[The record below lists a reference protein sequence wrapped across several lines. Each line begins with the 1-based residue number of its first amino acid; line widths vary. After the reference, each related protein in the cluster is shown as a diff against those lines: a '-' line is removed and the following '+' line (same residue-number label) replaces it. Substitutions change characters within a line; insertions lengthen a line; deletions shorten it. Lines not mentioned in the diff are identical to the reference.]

1 MWELRRSETN
11 RAVVCQ
17 ILLLCS
23 MIMLAMFPAHAGRL
37 EAGSF
42 TAHAT
47 NTGNPNPVRINFQQ
61 VFDTV
66 PIVVALSDNNGSDAA
81 AIRITGVNT
90 TGFDELIIE
99 SDSFDGPHAAQN
111 VHYLAVEPGRHVLP
125 DGSIIEAGFSSISSV
140 QHGNGVLGP
149 EGWTTVSFSSP
160 LPTTPSV
167 IAQIQTANSET
178 RTVANQTSQPFITA
192 ALENPGATGFRL
204 ALERSEVNGGP
215 IPSAETIG
223 WIAFP
228 AGSSGAFPDVSS
240 NVITWSSVNTALNIQ
255 GWGNGCFSNGFGQ
268 TSASA
273 IVIAKKN
280 THIGGDGGWLR
291 RCSLSSNIIG
301 LTVDE
306 DTARDSERNHT
317 NEAASIIAF
326 SDSFHAL
333 LEPDLSVTKTSVSF
347 ADTFGSGFALPGA
360 TVEYLITVQN
370 SGNAPPNHDS
380 MVLTETLPAQLGL
393 VVSDFGAPG
402 SGPIQYQDGTPA
414 SGLTCNFISFASAS
428 DCYSFST
435 DGANFNYIPVDGGD
449 GTDPAVTHVRI
460 SPDGFMTPD
469 TGSGA
474 TSFTL
479 RFRGKID

>member
-1 MWELRRSETN
+1 
-11 RAVVCQ
+11 
-17 ILLLCS
+17 
-23 MIMLAMFPAHAGRL
+23 MIMLAIFPAHAGRL

-47 NTGNPNPVRINFQQ
+47 NTGNPNPVRVNFQQ

-66 PIVVALSDNNGSDAA
+66 PIVVALSDNNGPDAA
-81 AIRITGVNT
+81 AIRITGVST

-125 DGSIIEAGFSSISSV
+125 DGSIIEAGFSSVSSV
-140 QHGNGVLGP
+140 QHGNGVSGP

-160 LPTTPSV
+160 LPIPPSV

-178 RTVANQTSQPFITA
+178 RTVASQTSQPFITA
-192 ALENPGATGFRL
+192 TLENPSVTGFRL

-215 IPSAETIG
+215 IPSAETVG

-228 AGSSGAFPDVSS
+228 AGSSGTFPDIGS

-255 GWGNGCFSNGFGQ
+255 GWGNGCFSNGFGL
-268 TSASA
+268 TSTSR
-273 IVIAKKN
+273 IVVAKKN
-280 THIGGDGGWLR
+280 SHIGGDGGWLR
-291 RCSLSSNIIG
+291 RCSLNSNTIG

-317 NEAASIIAF
+317 NESASIIAF
-326 SDSFHAL
+326 SRSFHAL
-333 LEPDLSVTKTSVSF
+333 LEPNLSVTKTNVSF
-347 ADTFGSGFALPGA
+347 ADPLGGDFALPGA

-370 SGNAPPNHDS
+370 GGNAPPNYDS
-380 MVLTETLPAQLGL
+380 MTLTETLPAQISL
-393 VVSDFGAPG
+393 VIGDFGLPG
-402 SGPIQYQDGTPA
+402 SGPFQYQDGTSA
-414 SGLTCNFISFASAS
+414 SGLTCNFISFASTT

-435 DGANFNYIPVDGGD
+435 DGTNFSHVPSDVGD

-460 SPDGFMTPD
+460 TPTGYMAPD
-469 TGSGA
+469 TGAGA

-479 RFRGKID
+479 RFRGRID